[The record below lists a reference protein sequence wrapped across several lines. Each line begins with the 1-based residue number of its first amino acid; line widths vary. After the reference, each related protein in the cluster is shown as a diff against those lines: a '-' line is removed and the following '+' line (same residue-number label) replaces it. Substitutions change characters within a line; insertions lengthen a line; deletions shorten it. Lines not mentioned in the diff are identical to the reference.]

1 MQLQNQALNSDHSSS
16 IAFYDFYP
24 QFSSMLSEVLEGLSE
39 SPKTLPPKFFYDETG
54 SQLFDE
60 ICNLEEY
67 YPTRTEM
74 SILEDYADEI
84 SQLCGEDATLI
95 ELGSGSSQKIRI
107 LLDAMRPLAYLP
119 LDISR
124 DHLISSSHQLAKD
137 YPWLEVH
144 AACVDYSTAWK
155 LPYHSDKGR
164 RIAFF
169 PGSSIG
175 NFTPEDACIL
185 LKEVAQL
192 VGKGGNLLIGVDRI
206 KDISTLENAYND
218 AKGVTAQF
226 NLNLL
231 NRLNQE
237 LNCNFNIEDFS
248 HRAFFNKQQNRIEMH
263 LISEKEQTVEI
274 SGKRFSF
281 RADET
286 LHTENSYKYS
296 YHSFLELADSAGFKC
311 RQHWCDE
318 KQWFS
323 VFLLEV
329 K

>member
-1 MQLQNQALNSDHSSS
+1 MHLQNQKLESDHSSS
-16 IAFYDFYP
+16 IAFYDFHP
-24 QFSSMLSEVLEGLSE
+24 QFGSMLSEVWQGLAE
-39 SPKTLPPKFFYDETG
+39 SPKSLPPKFFYDEVG
-54 SQLFDE
+54 SKLFDE
-60 ICNLEEY
+60 ICKLDEY

-74 SILEDYADEI
+74 GILQQNANEI
-84 SQLCGEDATLI
+84 SQLCGDDASLI

-107 LLDAMRPLAYLP
+107 LLNAMKPTAYLP

-155 LPYHSDKGR
+155 LPYHSDKGTR
-164 RIAFF
+164 VAFF

-175 NFTPEDACIL
+175 NFTPDDACTL
-185 LKEVAQL
+185 LKEVAHL
-192 VGKGGNLLIGVDRI
+192 VGSGGNLLVGVDRI
-206 KDISTLENAYND
+206 KDISVLENAYND
-218 AKGVTAQF
+218 SKQVTAQF

-231 NRLNQE
+231 TRLNAE
-237 LNCNFNIEDFS
+237 LEANFDVDNFQ
-248 HRAFFNKQQNRIEMH
+248 HHAFYNEQLSRIEMH
-263 LISEKEQTVEI
+263 LISNQDQYVKVAQKTFFFAE
-274 SGKRFSF
+274 G
-281 RADET
+281 ET

-296 YHSFLELADSAGFKC
+296 YQSFLDLAAKAGFKC
-311 RQHWCDE
+311 RQHWCDD

-329 K
+329 D